1 MSYDGEQL
9 WNNFSAELNTFK
21 DKCDKRVREIDAR
34 IGVPTYGGAAASR
47 GSAPAIKVSSIPS
60 SNTTDGVL
68 PYGRSIFNSVNH
80 LLGKEVDLLGG
91 IIKDV
96 EALTDLIGLV
106 ESARNK
112 YDIFSGRDK
121 VYT

>member
-1 MSYDGEQL
+1 M
-9 WNNFSAELNTFK
+9 T
-21 DKCDKRVREIDAR
+21 
-34 IGVPTYGGAAASR
+34 
-47 GSAPAIKVSSIPS
+47 SIPS